1 MRAFPAMAG
10 LIAVLGSVSALGQG
24 AAPHTVW
31 EAPKVGR
38 WTVKAI
44 GSGFD
49 GPVQCLMSNIGEGS
63 GVAYA
68 ISPGDVQRLVLQ
80 NSQWRIPAGASAAI
94 HLQVG
99 RHKAWEVMARRS
111 PTASDTVFVEA
122 RFDAEARRLLEQMRS
137 GGWLRIGFPSGDSYR
152 VSLEGSKQA
161 GGYLLE
167 CYQRFVRAV
176 P

>member
-1 MRAFPAMAG
+1 MAG
-10 LIAVLGSVSALGQG
+10 LIAVLGSLPALGQG
-24 AAPHTVW
+24 AAPHTIW

-44 GSGFD
+44 GSGFS
-49 GPVQCLMSNIGEGS
+49 GPAQCLMSNIGEGS

-94 HLQVG
+94 QLQVDRRG
-99 RHKAWEVMARRS
+99 AWEVMARRS
-111 PTASDTVFVEA
+111 PTASDTVFIDA

-137 GGWLRIGFPSGDSYR
+137 GGWLRIAFPSGDSYR

-161 GGYLLE
+161 GGHLLE
-167 CYQRFVRAV
+167 CYRRFVRTA

>member
-1 MRAFPAMAG
+1 MRALPVMAG
-10 LIAVLGSVSALGQG
+10 LIAVLGSLSAVGQG
-24 AAPHTVW
+24 AAPSTLW

-44 GSGFD
+44 GAGFT

-68 ISPGDVQRLVLQ
+68 IAPGDVQRLVLQ
-80 NSQWRIPAGASAAI
+80 NSQWRIPASTSAAI
-94 HLQVG
+94 HLRID
-99 RHKAWEVMARRS
+99 RHGPWEVIARRS

-122 RFDAEARRLLEQMRS
+122 RFDANAQRLLEQMR
-137 GGWLRIGFPSGDSYR
+137 GGEWLRIGFPSGESYR

-161 GGYLLE
+161 GGHLLDR
-167 CYQRFVRAV
+167 YRRFVRAT